1 MITPM
6 DIRTKTFKKAAVGGY
21 DKKEVDEYM
30 EVLFEDYEKVYKQSI
45 EYMDKVNTLTKLV
58 DGYRSMEDSMT
69 RAIMV
74 AQTTAEEVEK
84 NAQDRA
90 KIIVDEANL
99 EAKKIIDDAN
109 EEVKKVATQLS
120 ELKSS
125 MEMYKSTAKGIL
137 QAQLETIE
145 NINAE

>member
-6 DIRTKTFKKAAVGGY
+6 DLRTKTFKKATVGGY

-30 EVLFEDYEKVYKQSI
+30 EVLFEDYEKVYKQSV

-74 AQTTAEEVEK
+74 AQTTAEDLEK
-84 NAQDRA
+84 NAQEKA
-90 KIIVDEANL
+90 KIIIDEANL
-99 EAKKIIDDAN
+99 KAKQIIDQAN
-109 EEVKKVATQLS
+109 DEVNKVASQLA

-125 MEMYKSTAKGIL
+125 MDMYKSTARGIL
-137 QAQLETIE
+137 TAQLETIDK
-145 NINAE
+145 INAE